1 MSFGKDNYLFMK
13 PGLRIPVSEIVWSF
27 NPSGGP
33 GGQHANKSNTRVEAE
48 LAITGLTE
56 IDDHTKSLLIAKL
69 GESLRVVED
78 STRSQNRN
86 RKKAIHRME
95 EMLVEAIQ
103 TEKKRK
109 PTKPSRS
116 SNEKRL
122 QVKKHRSK
130 LKADRKP
137 PEIN

>member
-1 MSFGKDNYLFMK
+1 MSFGKDRYLFIK
-13 PGLRIPVSEIVWSF
+13 PDFRIPVSEIVWSF

-48 LAITGLTE
+48 LSITHLTG
-56 IDDHTKSLLIAKL
+56 IDDHTKSMIIEKL

-86 RKKAIHRME
+86 RKKAIHRIE
-95 EMLVEAIQ
+95 KILIEALQI
-103 TEKKRK
+103 EKKRK

-122 QVKKHRSK
+122 QVKKRRSK

-137 PEIN
+137 PEVN

>member
-1 MSFGKDNYLFMK
+1 MPFGKDRYLFIK
-13 PGLRIPVSEIVWSF
+13 PDLRIPVSEVIWRF

-48 LAITGLTE
+48 LVIDQLTE
-56 IDDHTKSLLIAKL
+56 IDDQIKSLLIKKL
-69 GESLRVVED
+69 GSSVRVIED

-86 RKKAIHRME
+86 RNKALQRME
-95 EMLVEAIQ
+95 KILITALHV
-103 TEKKRK
+103 EKKRK
-109 PTKPSRS
+109 PTKPSRK

-122 QVKKHRSK
+122 EVKKRRSD

-137 PEIN
+137 PELN

>member
-1 MSFGKDNYLFMK
+1 MTFGKDHYLFIK
-13 PGLRIPVSEIVWSF
+13 PSLRIPISEIVWSF

-48 LAITGLTE
+48 LALTRLTE
-56 IDDHTKSLLIAKL
+56 IDDRTKSLLIEKL
-69 GESLRVVED
+69 GDSLRVVED

-95 EMLVEAIQ
+95 KILIDALHI
-103 TEKKRK
+103 EKKRK

-122 QVKKHRSK
+122 QIKKRRSK

-137 PEIN
+137 PKIN

>member
-1 MSFGKDNYLFMK
+1 MTFGKDHYLFIK
-13 PGLRIPVSEIVWSF
+13 PSLRIPISEIVWSF

-48 LAITGLTE
+48 LPLTRLTE
-56 IDDHTKSLLIAKL
+56 IDDRTKSLFIEKL
-69 GESLRVVED
+69 GDSLRVVED

-95 EMLVEAIQ
+95 KILID
-103 TEKKRK
+103 TLHIEKKRK

-116 SNEKRL
+116 SNEKDF
-122 QVKKHRSK
+122 K
-130 LKADRKP
+130 
-137 PEIN
+137 

>member
-1 MSFGKDNYLFMK
+1 MSFGKDQYLFIK
-13 PGLRIPVSEIVWSF
+13 PGFRIPVAEIIWNF

-48 LAITGLTE
+48 LVITQLTE
-56 IDDHTKSLLIAKL
+56 IDNQIKSLLIEKL

-86 RKKAIHRME
+86 RKKAVQRIEKILIDAVH
-95 EMLVEAIQ
+95 V
-103 TEKKRK
+103 EKKRK

-116 SNEKRL
+116 SNERRL
-122 QVKKHRSK
+122 KVKKRRAN
-130 LKADRKP
+130 LKAERKP
-137 PEIN
+137 PEFN

>member
-1 MSFGKDNYLFMK
+1 MTFGKDHYLFIK
-13 PGLRIPVSEIVWSF
+13 PSLRIPISEIVWSF

-48 LAITGLTE
+48 LALTRLTE
-56 IDDHTKSLLIAKL
+56 IDDRTKSLLIEKL
-69 GESLRVVED
+69 GDSLRVVED

-95 EMLVEAIQ
+95 KILIDALHI
-103 TEKKRK
+103 EKKRK

-122 QVKKHRSK
+122 QIKKRRSK

>member
-1 MSFGKDNYLFMK
+1 MSFGKDHYLFIK
-13 PGLRIPVSEIVWSF
+13 PGLRIPVSEIVWNF

-33 GGQHANKSNTRVEAE
+33 GGQHANKANTRVEAE
-48 LAITGLTE
+48 LTITHLTE
-56 IDDHTKSLLIAKL
+56 IDDHTKSLIIEKI

-86 RKKAIHRME
+86 RKKALQRME
-95 EMLVEAIQ
+95 KRLIDAVQI
-103 TEKKRK
+103 EKKRK

-116 SNEKRL
+116 SNERRL
-122 QVKKHRSK
+122 QVKKRRSK
-130 LKADRKP
+130 LKAERKP

>member
-1 MSFGKDNYLFMK
+1 MSFGKDHYLFIK
-13 PGLRIPVSEIVWSF
+13 PDLRIPVSEIVWSF

-48 LAITGLTE
+48 LAITRLTE
-56 IDDHTKSLLIAKL
+56 IDGHTKSLLIEKI

-86 RKKAIHRME
+86 RKKAVHRIE
-95 EMLVEAIQ
+95 KILIDALHV
-103 TEKKRK
+103 EKKRK

-122 QVKKHRSK
+122 QVKKRRSK

-137 PEIN
+137 PEIK

>member
-1 MSFGKDNYLFMK
+1 MTLGKDHYLFIK
-13 PGLRIPVSEIVWSF
+13 PSLRIPISEIVWSF

-48 LAITGLTE
+48 LPLTRLTE
-56 IDDHTKSLLIAKL
+56 IDDRTKSLLIEKL
-69 GESLRVVED
+69 GDSLRVVED

-95 EMLVEAIQ
+95 KILIDALHI
-103 TEKKRK
+103 EKKRK

-122 QVKKHRSK
+122 QVKKRRSK
-130 LKADRKP
+130 LKVDRKP

>member
-1 MSFGKDNYLFMK
+1 MSFGKDRYLFIK
-13 PGLRIPVSEIVWSF
+13 PNLRIPVSEIIWRF

-48 LAITGLTE
+48 LVLAQLTE
-56 IDDHTKSLLIAKL
+56 IDDQTKSLLIRKL
-69 GESLRVVED
+69 GAMVRVVED

-86 RKKAIHRME
+86 RNRALQRIEKILISALH
-95 EMLVEAIQ
+95 V
-103 TEKKRK
+103 EKKRK

-116 SNEKRL
+116 SNERRL
-122 QVKKHRSK
+122 EVKKRRSN

-137 PEIN
+137 PDFN

>member
-1 MSFGKDNYLFMK
+1 MSFGKSHYLFIK
-13 PGLRIPVSEIVWSF
+13 PGLRIPVSEIIWNF

-48 LAITGLTE
+48 LVVSQLTE
-56 IDDHTKSLLIAKL
+56 IDNQIKKLLIKKF

-86 RKKAIHRME
+86 RKKALERME
-95 EMLVEAIQ
+95 KILIDALQVQ
-103 TEKKRK
+103 KKRK
-109 PTKPSRS
+109 PTRPTYS
-116 SNEKRL
+116 SNERRL
-122 QVKKHRSK
+122 KVKKHQSK

-137 PEIN
+137 PDFN

>member
-1 MSFGKDNYLFMK
+1 MTFGKDHYLFIK
-13 PGLRIPVSEIVWSF
+13 PSLRIPISEIVWSF

-48 LAITGLTE
+48 LALTRLTE
-56 IDDHTKSLLIAKL
+56 IDDRTKSLLIEKL
-69 GESLRVVED
+69 GDSLRVVED

-95 EMLVEAIQ
+95 KILID
-103 TEKKRK
+103 TLHIEKKRK

-122 QVKKHRSK
+122 QVKKRRSK

>member
-1 MSFGKDNYLFMK
+1 MSFGKDRYLFIK
-13 PGLRIPVSEIVWSF
+13 PNLRIPVSEIIWRF

-48 LAITGLTE
+48 LVLAQLTE
-56 IDDHTKSLLIAKL
+56 IDDQTKSLLIRKL
-69 GESLRVVED
+69 GATVRVVED

-86 RKKAIHRME
+86 RNRALQRIEKILISALH
-95 EMLVEAIQ
+95 V
-103 TEKKRK
+103 EKKRK

-116 SNEKRL
+116 SNERRL
-122 QVKKHRSK
+122 KVKKRRSN

-137 PEIN
+137 PDFN

>member
-48 LAITGLTE
+48 LVITGLTE

>member
-1 MSFGKDNYLFMK
+1 MSFGKDHYLFIK
-13 PGLRIPVSEIVWSF
+13 PNLRIPVSEIVWSF

-33 GGQHANKSNTRVEAE
+33 GGQYANKSNTRVEAE
-48 LAITGLTE
+48 LAITRLTE
-56 IDDHTKSLLIAKL
+56 IDDQTKSLLIEKI

-86 RKKAIHRME
+86 RKKAIHRIE
-95 EMLVEAIQ
+95 KILIDALRI
-103 TEKKRK
+103 EKKRK
-109 PTKPSRS
+109 PTKPSQS

>member
-1 MSFGKDNYLFMK
+1 MSFGRDRYLFIK
-13 PGLRIPVSEIVWSF
+13 PNLRIPVSEIIWRF

-48 LAITGLTE
+48 LVLAQLTE
-56 IDDHTKSLLIAKL
+56 IDDKTKSLLIRKL
-69 GESLRVVED
+69 GATVRVVED

-86 RKKAIHRME
+86 RNRALQRIEKILISA
-95 EMLVEAIQ
+95 LQV
-103 TEKKRK
+103 EKKRK

-116 SNEKRL
+116 SNERRL
-122 QVKKHRSK
+122 EVKKRRSN

-137 PEIN
+137 PDFN

>member
-1 MSFGKDNYLFMK
+1 MSFGKDRYLYIK
-13 PGLRIPVSEIVWSF
+13 PNLRIPVSEIIWRF

-48 LAITGLTE
+48 LVLTQLTE
-56 IDDHTKSLLIAKL
+56 IDDQTKSLLIRKL
-69 GESLRVVED
+69 GATVRVVED

-86 RKKAIHRME
+86 RNSALQRIEKLLISALHE
-95 EMLVEAIQ
+95 
-103 TEKKRK
+103 EKKRK

-116 SNEKRL
+116 SNERRL
-122 QVKKHRSK
+122 EVKKRRSN

-137 PEIN
+137 PDFN

>member
-1 MSFGKDNYLFMK
+1 MSFGKDHYLFIK
-13 PGLRIPVSEIVWSF
+13 PGLRIPVSEIVWNF

-33 GGQHANKSNTRVEAE
+33 GGQHANKANTRVEAE
-48 LAITGLTE
+48 LTITHLTE
-56 IDDHTKSLLIAKL
+56 IDEHTKSLIIEKI

-86 RKKAIHRME
+86 RKKALQRME
-95 EMLVEAIQ
+95 KRLIDAVQI
-103 TEKKRK
+103 EKKRK

-116 SNEKRL
+116 SNERRL
-122 QVKKHRSK
+122 QVKKRRSK

>member
-1 MSFGKDNYLFMK
+1 MSFGKDRYLYIK
-13 PGLRIPVSEIVWSF
+13 PNLRIPVSEIIWRF

-48 LAITGLTE
+48 LVLAQLTE
-56 IDDHTKSLLIAKL
+56 IDDQTKSLLIRKL
-69 GESLRVVED
+69 GATVRVVED

-86 RKKAIHRME
+86 RNRALQRIEKILISALH
-95 EMLVEAIQ
+95 V
-103 TEKKRK
+103 EKKRK

-116 SNEKRL
+116 SNERRL
-122 QVKKHRSK
+122 KVKKRRSN

-137 PEIN
+137 PDFN

>member
-1 MSFGKDNYLFMK
+1 MK

-48 LAITGLTE
+48 LVITGLTE

-95 EMLVEAIQ
+95 KMLVEAIQ

>member
-48 LAITGLTE
+48 LAIIGLTE

-95 EMLVEAIQ
+95 KMLDEAIQ

-109 PTKPSRS
+109 LTKPSRS

>member
-1 MSFGKDNYLFMK
+1 MSFGKDHYLFIK
-13 PGLRIPVSEIVWSF
+13 PGLRIPVSEIVWNF

-33 GGQHANKSNTRVEAE
+33 GGQHANKANTRVEAE
-48 LAITGLTE
+48 LTITHLTE
-56 IDDHTKSLLIAKL
+56 IDEHTKSLIIEKI

-86 RKKAIHRME
+86 RKKALQRME
-95 EMLVEAIQ
+95 KRLIDAVQI
-103 TEKKRK
+103 EKKRK

-116 SNEKRL
+116 SNERRL
-122 QVKKHRSK
+122 QVKKRRSK
-130 LKADRKP
+130 LKAERKP

>member
-1 MSFGKDNYLFMK
+1 MSFGKDHYLFIK
-13 PGLRIPVSEIVWSF
+13 PGLRIPVSEIVWNF

-33 GGQHANKSNTRVEAE
+33 GGQHANKANTRVEAE
-48 LAITGLTE
+48 LTITHLTE
-56 IDDHTKSLLIAKL
+56 IDEHTKSLIIEKI

-86 RKKAIHRME
+86 RKKALQRME
-95 EMLVEAIQ
+95 KTLIDAVQI
-103 TEKKRK
+103 EKKRK

-116 SNEKRL
+116 SNERRL
-122 QVKKHRSK
+122 QVKKRRSK
-130 LKADRKP
+130 LKAERKP

>member
-1 MSFGKDNYLFMK
+1 MSFGKDSYLFMK

-95 EMLVEAIQ
+95 KMLVEAIQ

-109 PTKPSRS
+109 LTKPSRS

-122 QVKKHRSK
+122 QVKKRRSK

>member
-1 MSFGKDNYLFMK
+1 MSFGKNRYLFIK
-13 PGLRIPVSEIVWSF
+13 PNLRIPVSEIIWRF

-48 LAITGLTE
+48 LVLAQLTE
-56 IDDHTKSLLIAKL
+56 IDDQTKSLLIRKL
-69 GESLRVVED
+69 GAMVRVVED

-86 RKKAIHRME
+86 RNRALQRIEKILISALH
-95 EMLVEAIQ
+95 V
-103 TEKKRK
+103 EKKRK

-116 SNEKRL
+116 SNERRL
-122 QVKKHRSK
+122 EVKKRRSN

-137 PEIN
+137 PDFN

>member
-1 MSFGKDNYLFMK
+1 MTFGKDHYLFIK
-13 PGLRIPVSEIVWSF
+13 PSLRISISEIVWSF

-48 LAITGLTE
+48 LALTRLTE
-56 IDDHTKSLLIAKL
+56 IDDRTKSLLIEKL
-69 GESLRVVED
+69 GDSLRVVED

-95 EMLVEAIQ
+95 KILIDALHI
-103 TEKKRK
+103 EKKRK

-122 QVKKHRSK
+122 QIKKRRSK

>member
-1 MSFGKDNYLFMK
+1 MSFGKDHYLFIK
-13 PGLRIPVSEIVWSF
+13 SDLRIPVSEIIWSF

-48 LAITGLTE
+48 LAITRLTA
-56 IDDHTKSLLIAKL
+56 IDDHTKSLLIEKL

-86 RKKAIHRME
+86 RKKAIHRIE
-95 EMLVEAIQ
+95 KILIDALHI
-103 TEKKRK
+103 EKKRK

-122 QVKKHRSK
+122 QVKKRRSK

>member
-1 MSFGKDNYLFMK
+1 MSFGKDHYLFIK
-13 PGLRIPVSEIVWSF
+13 PDLRIPVSEIVWSF

-48 LAITGLTE
+48 LAITRLTE
-56 IDDHTKSLLIAKL
+56 IDGHTKSLLIEKI

-86 RKKAIHRME
+86 RKKAVHRIE
-95 EMLVEAIQ
+95 KILIDALHV
-103 TEKKRK
+103 EKKRK

-122 QVKKHRSK
+122 QVKKRRSK